1 MENYPIKYAVMPVT
15 NYASGEDF
23 VLGYI
28 VTKVYLV
35 SEYIR
40 YTANGTKVSYDIVYP
55 VKGLKSSQ
63 VMADLRKP
71 EFDEVDICI
80 NAERNNDLFDNYD
93 EAKKLCNEKNSV
105 LFRNDIDNYTEKN
118 NFIQDFELKVFE
130 KTVSMPNPE
139 DLKNNGMNR

>member
-55 VKGLKSSQ
+55 IKGLKSSQ

-71 EFDEVDICI
+71 EFDEVDRCI

>member
-55 VKGLKSSQ
+55 IKGLKSSQ

-71 EFDEVDICI
+71 EFDEVDRCI

-93 EAKKLCNEKNSV
+93 EAKKLCNEKNSA